1 MSEWKTGGAPKAYA
15 YTPSND
21 DTVKLPRLF
30 LCKCLTLDS
39 VFGYKYTYRIGF
51 VTKDKQWNIDKMD
64 GLIKVVAYQFIEA
77 DESDEQLM
85 KDIKKY
91 EHLFVDKVVDSLE
104 NLEKEKRK

>member
-15 YTPSND
+15 YKPSND
-21 DTVKLPRLF
+21 DTVTLPRLF

-51 VTKDKQWNIDKMD
+51 VTKDNEWNIDKMN

-77 DESDEQLM
+77 DESDEQLE

-91 EHLFVDKVVDSLE
+91 ENLFVDKVVD